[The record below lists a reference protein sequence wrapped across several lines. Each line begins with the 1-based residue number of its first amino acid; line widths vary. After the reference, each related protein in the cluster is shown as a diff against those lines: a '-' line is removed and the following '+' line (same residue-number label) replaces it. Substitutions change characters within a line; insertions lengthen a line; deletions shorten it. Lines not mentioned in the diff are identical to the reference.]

1 MSIHRALALC
11 ALLLLPTAALGQAPP
26 PSGEEVLAVRYAFVV
41 GGRNGDTAPPAAGVL
56 SQPELSKFL
65 SSWNPDRDYEEVR
78 RTFALND
85 LGEVAR
91 QAVLLP
97 AAGGELSGRFS
108 YRGAALTLRLRVEP
122 AKVGVRV
129 AAEIEREGKLLSAPS
144 AQIGWGARA
153 ILSSATEEPGLPFVF
168 VVVEIEKT
176 ERARV
181 AQMGLPA
188 AWSGRARRVDG
199 VEVLEPKLIESTQPA
214 YPEVARKNRTQ
225 GVVVV
230 DALIDER
237 GVVQE
242 VHVVRGQPDGLSEAA
257 VAAVRTWRF
266 EPATIEGKPVVV
278 EYSLTISFRLQ

>member
-1 MSIHRALALC
+1 MPTHRSIALC
-11 ALLLLPTAALGQAPP
+11 ALLLLPGAAFAQAPP

-41 GGRNGDTAPPAAGVL
+41 GGRNGDNAPPAAGVL
-56 SQPELSKFL
+56 SQPELSEFL
-65 SSWNPDRDYEEVR
+65 AAWNPDRDYEEVR
-78 RTFALND
+78 QTFALND

-97 AAGGELSGRFS
+97 AAGGELAGRFS

-129 AAEIEREGKLLSAPS
+129 AAEIEREGRILSAPS

-153 ILSSATEEPGLPFVF
+153 ILSSATEEPELPFVF

-181 AQMGLPA
+181 AEKGLPA

-199 VEVLEPKLIESTQPA
+199 VEVLEPKLIEAKRPA
-214 YPEVARKNRTQ
+214 YPEVARKNKTQ

-257 VAAVRTWRF
+257 VAAVRSWRF
-266 EPATIEGKPVVV
+266 EPATLEGKPVAV
-278 EYSLTISFRLQ
+278 EYSLTVSFRLQ

>member
-1 MSIHRALALC
+1 MSIHRTFALC
-11 ALLLLPTAALGQAPP
+11 ALLLLPAAALGQAPP

-41 GGRNGDTAPPAAGVL
+41 GGRNGDNAPPAAGVL

-65 SSWNPDRDYEEVR
+65 ASWNPDRDYEEVR

-129 AAEIEREGKLLSAPS
+129 AAEVEREGKLLSAPS

-153 ILSSATEEPGLPFVF
+153 ILSSATEEPELPFVF
-168 VVVEIEKT
+168 VVVEIERT

-181 AQMGLPA
+181 AETGLPA
-188 AWSGRARRVDG
+188 AWGGRARRVDG

-214 YPEVARKNRTQ
+214 YPEMARKNRTQ

-266 EPATIEGKPVVV
+266 EPATIEGKPVAV

>member
-1 MSIHRALALC
+1 MSTHRSIALC
-11 ALLLLPTAALGQAPP
+11 ALLLLPAAAFAQAPP
-26 PSGEEVLAVRYAFVV
+26 PPGEEVLAVRYAFVV
-41 GGRNGDTAPPAAGVL
+41 GGRNGDNAPPAAGVL
-56 SQPELSKFL
+56 SQPELGKFL
-65 SSWNPDRDYEEVR
+65 AAWNPDRDYEEVR
-78 RTFALND
+78 QTFALND

-108 YRGAALTLRLRVEP
+108 YRDAALTLRLRVEP

-153 ILSSATEEPGLPFVF
+153 ILSSATEEPELPFVF

-181 AQMGLPA
+181 AEKGLPA

-214 YPEVARKNRTQ
+214 YPEMARKNKTQ

-230 DALIDER
+230 DALIDAR
-237 GVVQE
+237 GVVQD
-242 VHVVRGQPDGLSEAA
+242 VHLVRGQPDGLSEAA

-266 EPATIEGKPVVV
+266 EPATLEGKPVAV
-278 EYSLTISFRLQ
+278 EYSLTINFRLQ